1 MCNAQFI
8 IDNSNSHHYNATKN
22 GQKTHFKIGENLNMD
37 SRWIAKQMIDFQ
49 KTTFD
54 NMYTSMVMIQDH
66 TEKLATTLFR
76 QAIWIPEESSGV
88 VNRWTEILK
97 KGRNDFKVA
106 VDDCFSKM
114 EESLTA
120 DIQAHPEI

>member
-1 MCNAQFI
+1 
-8 IDNSNSHHYNATKN
+8 
-22 GQKTHFKIGENLNMD
+22 MD

-66 TEKLATTLFR
+66 AEKLAATLLS
-76 QAIWIPEESSGV
+76 QAVWIPAESSGV
-88 VNRWTEILK
+88 VNQWTEILK
-97 KGRNDFKVA
+97 TGRNDFKVA
-106 VDDCFSKM
+106 VDDYFSKM

-120 DIQAHPEI
+120 DIQTHPER